1 MSPPAK
7 GRPSFKPAPLY
18 PPPRLMSAIFSGQLI
33 NSYHDDGVNHLVFW
47 LWHSIVADV
56 WPDGVPE
63 YRFFDKEDR
72 EKARAMYVA
81 LGRIGDSVEDLFQTC
96 LPQEAKEPVTND
108 AAEEQV
114 KRRRGH
120 LGLITG
126 GAGTT
131 LGALLVGTI
140 KPHRLVDRQRYRV
153 PKRLS
158 PEAGTSAASAS
169 APGEALSQ

>member
-1 MSPPAK
+1 
-7 GRPSFKPAPLY
+7 
-18 PPPRLMSAIFSGQLI
+18 MSAIFSGQLI